1 VELKKEK
8 TMSQVIQNIV
18 AILDSYTN
26 GKLFV
31 LKKGKHG
38 RRSLVKDLVSIS
50 DEARERVE
58 NDGSKNR
65 GDETEDAIENFYYTG
80 RSRK

>member
-1 VELKKEK
+1 
-8 TMSQVIQNIV
+8 MSQAIQNIV
-18 AILDSYTN
+18 AILNSYTN

-31 LKKGKHG
+31 SKKGKHG

-58 NDGSKNR
+58 SDGNESR
-65 GDETEDAIENFYYTG
+65 RDRTEDAIEN
-80 RSRK
+80 